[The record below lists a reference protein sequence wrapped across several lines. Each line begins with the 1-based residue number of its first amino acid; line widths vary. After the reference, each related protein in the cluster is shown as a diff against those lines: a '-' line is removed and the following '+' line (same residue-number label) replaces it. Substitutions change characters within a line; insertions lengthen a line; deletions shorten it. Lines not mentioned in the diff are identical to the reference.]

1 MTVARAGEERSEGQN
16 TRTSGHVEDRATQL
30 QPRSP
35 PAVREPLCGALSA
48 SPKENSMNRSAFLN
62 AGRAIPLMAAAA
74 LLVVSCGGDGST
86 PGTPGLDGSPEAATE
101 QLVSLISQGDWGR
114 EWDSLHP
121 EQQKYVERDKFIS
134 CTKGSD
140 SARVQGV
147 DVLEVYDDEM
157 VIPGTDVR
165 SPSKAVNVKLKVT
178 QKAFKTTD
186 VQDTIQLFQVDG
198 RWRWVLPNIEAY
210 KSGSCPD

>member
-1 MTVARAGEERSEGQN
+1 
-16 TRTSGHVEDRATQL
+16 
-30 QPRSP
+30 
-35 PAVREPLCGALSA
+35 
-48 SPKENSMNRSAFLN
+48 
-62 AGRAIPLMAAAA
+62 
-74 LLVVSCGGDGST
+74 
-86 PGTPGLDGSPEAATE
+86 
-101 QLVSLISQGDWGR
+101 
-114 EWDSLHP
+114 
-121 EQQKYVERDKFIS
+121 
-134 CTKGSD
+134 
-140 SARVQGV
+140 V

-186 VQDTIQLFQVDG
+186 VQDTIQLFQVEG